1 MGSVES
7 AKQTIRGD
15 NALVSWVGS
24 TFLKVLGW
32 RLVGSLP
39 DTPKFV
45 FTAAPHTSNW
55 DFLFF
60 IAVTFAF
67 KIRCI
72 WMGKESLFR
81 RPFGIILTWLG
92 GIPIDRS
99 SSQSVVEQ
107 AVQVFNSQ
115 EKAVMGIAPE
125 GTRKKMDHWKKGF
138 YYVALGANV
147 PIVFAFADYER
158 KVAGFGPSLMPTG
171 DIQADM
177 EVIRDFY
184 KDIKG
189 KYPENASDVRV
200 KVRDK
205 GEK

>member
-1 MGSVES
+1 MGSMES
-7 AKQTIRGD
+7 AKQSIRGD
-15 NALVSWVGS
+15 NALASWVGS
-24 TFLKVLGW
+24 AFLKGLGW
-32 RLVGSLP
+32 RLVGSPP
-39 DTPKFV
+39 DVPKFV
-45 FTAAPHTSNW
+45 FIAAPHTSNW
-55 DFLFF
+55 DFLIF

-81 RPFGIILTWLG
+81 RPFGLVLTWLG

-107 AVQVFNSQ
+107 AVQAFNSR
-115 EKAVMGIAPE
+115 EKIIMGLAPE

-138 YYVALGANV
+138 YYVATGANV
-147 PIVFAFADYER
+147 PIVFVFADYER
-158 KVAGFGPSLMPTG
+158 KVAGFGPTIMPSG

-177 EVIRDFY
+177 ETIREFY

-200 KVRDK
+200 KIRDK